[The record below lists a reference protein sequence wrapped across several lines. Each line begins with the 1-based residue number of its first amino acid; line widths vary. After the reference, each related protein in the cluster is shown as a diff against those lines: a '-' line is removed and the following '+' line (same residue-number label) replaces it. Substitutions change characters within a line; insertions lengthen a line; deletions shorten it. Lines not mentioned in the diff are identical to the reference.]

1 MIIGG
6 DKKTVI
12 ENIKKATEFN
22 LLNIKV
28 EENDAVL
35 TDQEKN
41 NITDRYLKSLP
52 TFSYKFKRI
61 WANALA
67 SVLTSILNKDTEIIN
82 PENYTSINGGAI
94 ITCNHFNPVDS
105 TPIRLLCKRYG
116 HKKLYTVSR
125 ESNFVMP
132 GIVGFLMN
140 YADTIPISDNIRYI
154 SSDFAG
160 IIKKHLKKGNNV
172 LIYPE
177 QEMWFNYKKPRPLKI
192 GAYHYAA
199 KYNVPIVSC
208 FVEMRETDKND
219 NEQFKKVKYTLHVL
233 PPIYP
238 SPDKSPR
245 ENSRIMQ
252 QIDTQQKTEA
262 YERIYSKKLD
272 YSFDY
277 SDIAGYIKGN

>member
-12 ENIKKATEFN
+12 ENIKKATESN

-35 TDQEKN
+35 TDREKN
-41 NITDRYLKSLP
+41 NITDRYLKNLP

-67 SVLTSILNKDTEIIN
+67 SVLTNILNKDTEIIN

-94 ITCNHFNPVDS
+94 ITSNHFNPIDS
-105 TPIRLLCKRYG
+105 TPIRLLCKKYG
-116 HKKLYTVSR
+116 HKRLYTVSR

-132 GIVGFLMN
+132 GVVGFLMN
-140 YADTIPISDNIRYI
+140 YADTIPISDNIRYT

-160 IIKKHLKKGNNV
+160 IIEKHLKKGKNV

-208 FVEMRETDKND
+208 FVEMRETDQND
-219 NEQFKKVKYTLHVL
+219 NGQFKKVKYTLHVL

-245 ENSRIMQ
+245 ENSRMMQ
-252 QIDTQQKTEA
+252 QVDTQQKTEA
-262 YERIYSKKLD
+262 YERIYNKKLD

-277 SDIAGYIKGN
+277 SDIAGYIMGN